1 MAPVPALL
9 WRSLRVHHVYGA
21 NTDVGKTIFST
32 ILCNS
37 AAKHWGEKTWFLKP
51 VSTGAPQEADSWCS
65 HIQRYA
71 PLTAQETLFQYDIP
85 CSPHIA
91 ARASGRPVP
100 SDEAVLAKIHRSVS
114 RHATEGPGWL
124 FLETAGGVHSPGPSG
139 TPQADLYTPLRM
151 PVILVGD
158 AKLGGISQT
167 ISAYESLRIR
177 GHDIESILLFQ
188 DTEYENY
195 RFLKA
200 YFAKQGGTPVDTVP
214 GPPARLDN
222 EKDDVEQMNEYYAS
236 LNNGSMQHVLEHL
249 DQRGQERIARL
260 ESLSEKASSKIW
272 YPFTQQKLV
281 SADTIAAIDSAHGDY
296 FQVLNTSSENL
307 LQPAF
312 DGSASWWSQGLGHAN
327 PRLTLAAAYAA
338 GRYGHVMFA
347 EAIHEPALALA
358 EMLLK
363 GAQNPRFSR
372 VFYSDNGSTGC
383 EVAVKMALRAARLRY
398 GWGPNDNLD
407 ILGLRGGYHG
417 DTIGAMD
424 CAEPCVYN
432 EKIEWYQGK
441 GYWFDYPTIQCV
453 RGKWVVHVPEALQ
466 GDLGQGAQLRSI
478 SEVLDLESRLRTEQ
492 YQRYKRYIESV
503 LEKLQAA
510 GRKFGALMMEPIIL
524 GAGGM
529 IFVDPLFQ
537 RALVDVVRRSHH
549 LFGQGPAPTDPR
561 AWSGLPVVF
570 DEVFTGLYRLGR
582 FTAASFLGADADIS
596 VNAKLLTGGL
606 VPLCTTMA
614 SESIFEAFKSDDKSD
629 ALLHGHSYTAH
640 AVGCQ
645 VAVESVGEMQGMESR
660 GAWRWAE
667 DDWAEPGSQA
677 WSVWSREFVNKMS
690 HNPQVL
696 GVWALGSVLAI
707 SLRDEDGVGYKSLAA
722 KKLQT
727 HLREGTGS
735 WNAHSRVLGN
745 VFYVMAGQ
753 RTSQQ
758 SIGELQGLLLRATRE
773 QSISEFIERTRDIQ
787 KSHPD
792 VDFKSAVIEPTMNLM
807 FDIRENLE
815 EQKRMKHE
823 ALITLMLRSAGD
835 AAKAEKYLWEARD
848 YLKPYPGILKQFDDI
863 YVNQMPVSVMISQL
877 HETMILKGDKAVK
890 NSQE

>member
-9 WRSLRVHHVYGA
+9 WRSLRTHQVYGA

-37 AAKHWGEKTWFLKP
+37 ASKKGDKTWFLKP
-51 VSTGAPQEADSWCS
+51 VSTGAADEADGWCKFAINSSNRSS
-65 HIQRYA
+65 HIQKFA
-71 PLTAQETLFQYDIP
+71 PSTNHETLFQYDIP

-91 ARASGRPVP
+91 AKVSGKPIP
-100 SDEAVLAKIHRSVS
+100 SDDAVLAKIHDSVS
-114 RHATEGPGWL
+114 RYASEGPGWL

-139 TPQADLYTPLRM
+139 TPQADLYTPLRA

-158 AKLGGISQT
+158 SKLGGISQT
-167 ISAYESLRIR
+167 ISAYESLRMR
-177 GHDIESILLFQ
+177 GHDVESILLFQ
-188 DTEYENY
+188 DMKYGNY
-195 RFLKA
+195 QYLKD
-200 YFAKQGGTPVDTVP
+200 YFSKQGGIPVDTVP
-214 GPPARLDN
+214 EPPSRLPNIQQDT
-222 EKDDVEQMNEYYAS
+222 EQMKEYYAS
-236 LNNGSMQHVLEHL
+236 QTKNVAHVLEHL
-249 DQRGQERIARL
+249 DKRGKQRRSRL
-260 ESLSEKASSKIW
+260 ESLSEKASKSIW

-281 SADTIAAIDSAHGDY
+281 TADTISAIDSAHGDY
-296 FQVLNTSSENL
+296 FQVLNKKSENL

-327 PRLTLAAAYAA
+327 SRLTLAAAYAA

-358 EMLLK
+358 EMMLQ
-363 GAQNPRFSR
+363 GSQNSRFTR

-398 GWGPNDNLD
+398 GWGPNDNLQ
-407 ILGLRGGYHG
+407 ILGLKGSYHG

-432 EKIEWYQGK
+432 EKIEWYEGK

-453 RGKWVVHVPEALQ
+453 EGNWVVSAPKEI
-466 GDLGQGAQLRSI
+466 GQDQKLESI
-478 SEVLDLESRLRTEQ
+478 SEVFNLESRLKSEQ
-492 YQRYKRYIESV
+492 YRKYEEYIEKT
-503 LEKLQAA
+503 LKKLQDQ

-537 RALVDVVRRSHH
+537 RALVDVVRRSPH
-549 LFGQGPAPTDPR
+549 LFGTGNDPVQDPQ
-561 AWSGLPVVF
+561 WSGLPVIF

-582 FTAASFLGADADIS
+582 FTAASFLGVEPDIS

-614 SESIFEAFKSDDKSD
+614 SESIFDAFKSDDKSD

-645 VAVESVGEMQGMESR
+645 VAVESVSEMQTMEKN
-660 GAWRWAE
+660 GEWKWAE
-667 DDWAEPGSQA
+667 KDWAEEETQA
-677 WSVWSREFVNKMS
+677 WSVWSKDFVTDIS
-690 HNPQVL
+690 RNPQVL

-707 SLRDEDGVGYKSLAA
+707 SLRDDDGVGYKSLAA
-722 KKLQT
+722 KKIQS
-727 HLREGTGS
+727 HLRQGTGA

-745 VFYVMAGQ
+745 VFYVMASQ
-753 RTSQQ
+753 KTSRQ
-758 SIGELQGLLLRATRE
+758 SIAELQGLLL
-773 QSISEFIERTRDIQ
+773 D
-787 KSHPD
+787 
-792 VDFKSAVIEPTMNLM
+792 
-807 FDIRENLE
+807 
-815 EQKRMKHE
+815 
-823 ALITLMLRSAGD
+823 ALS
-835 AAKAEKYLWEARD
+835 K
-848 YLKPYPGILKQFDDI
+848 
-863 YVNQMPVSVMISQL
+863 
-877 HETMILKGDKAVK
+877 
-890 NSQE
+890 

>member
-9 WRSLRVHHVYGA
+9 WRSLRVHQVYGA

-32 ILCNS
+32 PI
-37 AAKHWGEKTWFLKP
+37 
-51 VSTGAPQEADSWCS
+51 
-65 HIQRYA
+65 
-71 PLTAQETLFQYDIP
+71 
-85 CSPHIA
+85 
-91 ARASGRPVP
+91 P
-100 SDEAVLAKIHRSVS
+100 SDEAVLARIHESVS
-114 RHATEGPGWL
+114 QSASHGPGWL

-139 TPQADLYTPLRM
+139 TPQADLYAPLRA

-158 AKLGGISQT
+158 SKLGGISQT
-167 ISAYESLRIR
+167 ISAYESLRMR
-177 GHDIESILLFQ
+177 GHNIESILLFQ
-188 DTEYENY
+188 DMKYENY
-195 RFLKA
+195 QYLQE
-200 YFAKQGGTPVDTVP
+200 YFTKQGSIPVDTLP
-214 GPPARLDN
+214 EPPTRLGY
-222 EKDDVEQMNEYYAS
+222 EKDDIEQMKEYYAS
-236 LNNGSMQHVLEHL
+236 LSNGSVQHVLEGL
-249 DQRGQERIARL
+249 DKRGKERVARL
-260 ESLSEKASSKIW
+260 ESMSEKASKHIW

-281 SADTIAAIDSAHGDY
+281 SADTISTIDSAHGDY
-296 FQVLNTSSENL
+296 FQVLNKKSQNL

-327 PRLTLAAAYAA
+327 SRLTLAAAYAA

-398 GWGPNDNLD
+398 GWGPNDNVH
-407 ILGLRGGYHG
+407 ILGLKGSYHG

-432 EKIEWYQGK
+432 EKIEWYEGK
-441 GYWFDYPTIQCV
+441 GYWFNYPTIQCV
-453 RGKWVVHVPEALQ
+453 KGEWVVQVPEDLR
-466 GDLGQGAQLRSI
+466 GDLGQDSHLKSI
-478 SEVLDLESRLRTEQ
+478 SEVFDLESRLKTEQ
-492 YQRYKRYIESV
+492 YRKYESYIESV
-503 LEKLQAA
+503 LKRLQAA

-529 IFVDPLFQ
+529 LFVDPLFQ
-537 RALVDVVRRSHH
+537 RALVDVVRRSPH
-549 LFGQGPAPTDPR
+549 LFGKGDTPDPLS
-561 AWSGLPVVF
+561 WSGLPVVF

-582 FTAASFLGADADIS
+582 FSAASFLGTDPDIS

-614 SESIFEAFKSDDKSD
+614 SEAIFDAFKSDDKSD

-645 VAVESVGEMQGMESR
+645 VAVESVKEMQSMETT
-660 GAWRWAE
+660 GVWKWAE
-667 DDWAEPGSQA
+667 KDWETQA
-677 WSVWSREFVNKMS
+677 WSVWSRNFVNTLS
-690 HNPQVL
+690 HDPQVL

-707 SLRDEDGVGYKSLAA
+707 SLRDDDGTGYKSLAA

-745 VFYVMAGQ
+745 VFYVMASQ
-753 RTSQQ
+753 KTSRQ
-758 SIGELQGLLLRATRE
+758 SLEELQGLLLG
-773 QSISEFIERTRDIQ
+773 
-787 KSHPD
+787 
-792 VDFKSAVIEPTMNLM
+792 
-807 FDIRENLE
+807 
-815 EQKRMKHE
+815 
-823 ALITLMLRSAGD
+823 AL
-835 AAKAEKYLWEARD
+835 AK
-848 YLKPYPGILKQFDDI
+848 
-863 YVNQMPVSVMISQL
+863 
-877 HETMILKGDKAVK
+877 
-890 NSQE
+890 

>member
-9 WRSLRVHHVYGA
+9 WRSLRTHQVYGA

-37 AAKHWGEKTWFLKP
+37 ASKKGDKTWFLKP
-51 VSTGAPQEADSWCS
+51 VSTGAADEADGC
-65 HIQRYA
+65 HIQKFA
-71 PLTAQETLFQYDIP
+71 PSTNHETLFQYDIP

-91 ARASGRPVP
+91 AKVSGKPIP
-100 SDEAVLAKIHRSVS
+100 SDDAVLAKIHDSVS
-114 RHATEGPGWL
+114 RYASEGPGWL

-139 TPQADLYTPLRM
+139 TPQADLYTPLRA

-158 AKLGGISQT
+158 SKLGGISQT
-167 ISAYESLRIR
+167 ISAYESLRMR
-177 GHDIESILLFQ
+177 GHDVESILLFQ
-188 DTEYENY
+188 DMKYGNY
-195 RFLKA
+195 QYLKD
-200 YFAKQGGTPVDTVP
+200 YFSKQGGIPVDTVP
-214 GPPARLDN
+214 EPPSRLPNIQQDT
-222 EKDDVEQMNEYYAS
+222 EQMKEYYAS
-236 LNNGSMQHVLEHL
+236 QTKNVAHVLEHL
-249 DQRGQERIARL
+249 DKRGKQRRSRL
-260 ESLSEKASSKIW
+260 ESLSEKASKSIW

-281 SADTIAAIDSAHGDY
+281 TADTISAIDSAHGDY
-296 FQVLNTSSENL
+296 FQVLNKKSENL

-327 PRLTLAAAYAA
+327 SRLTLAAAYAA

-358 EMLLK
+358 EMMLQ
-363 GAQNPRFSR
+363 GSQNSRFTR

-398 GWGPNDNLD
+398 GWGPNDNLQ
-407 ILGLRGGYHG
+407 ILGLKGSYHG

-432 EKIEWYQGK
+432 EKIEWYEGK

-453 RGKWVVHVPEALQ
+453 EGNWVVSAPKEI
-466 GDLGQGAQLRSI
+466 GQDQKLESI
-478 SEVLDLESRLRTEQ
+478 SEVFNLESRLKSEQ
-492 YQRYKRYIESV
+492 YRKYEEYIEKT
-503 LEKLQAA
+503 LKKLQDQ

-537 RALVDVVRRSHH
+537 RALVDVVRRSPH
-549 LFGQGPAPTDPR
+549 LFGTGNDPVQDPQ
-561 AWSGLPVVF
+561 WSGLPVIF

-582 FTAASFLGADADIS
+582 FTAASFLGVEPDIS

-614 SESIFEAFKSDDKSD
+614 SESIFDAFKSDDKSD

-645 VAVESVGEMQGMESR
+645 VAVESVSEMQTMEKN
-660 GAWRWAE
+660 GEWKWAE
-667 DDWAEPGSQA
+667 KDWAEEETQA
-677 WSVWSREFVNKMS
+677 WSVWSKDFVTDIS
-690 HNPQVL
+690 RNPQVL

-707 SLRDEDGVGYKSLAA
+707 SLRDDDGVGYKSLAA
-722 KKLQT
+722 KKIQS
-727 HLREGTGS
+727 HLRQGTGA

-745 VFYVMAGQ
+745 VFYVMASQ
-753 RTSQQ
+753 KTSRQ
-758 SIGELQGLLLRATRE
+758 SIAELQGLLL
-773 QSISEFIERTRDIQ
+773 D
-787 KSHPD
+787 
-792 VDFKSAVIEPTMNLM
+792 
-807 FDIRENLE
+807 
-815 EQKRMKHE
+815 
-823 ALITLMLRSAGD
+823 ALS
-835 AAKAEKYLWEARD
+835 K
-848 YLKPYPGILKQFDDI
+848 
-863 YVNQMPVSVMISQL
+863 
-877 HETMILKGDKAVK
+877 
-890 NSQE
+890 